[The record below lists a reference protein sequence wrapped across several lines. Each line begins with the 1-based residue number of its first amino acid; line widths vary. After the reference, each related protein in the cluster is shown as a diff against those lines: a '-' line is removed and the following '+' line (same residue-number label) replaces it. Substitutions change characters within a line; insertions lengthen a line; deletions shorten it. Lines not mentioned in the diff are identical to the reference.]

1 MKKRVIGVIL
11 CTLFLCLS
19 FAVTALAGSNA
30 PLVVDQADLLNE
42 SEESRLTERLETI
55 RTKQQMDI
63 VVVTVPVLQ
72 DKSAQDYVDDF
83 YDENGYGD
91 DGILLLI
98 SMEEREW
105 YISTAGYGIT
115 AVTEAGL
122 TYMSE
127 QFVKALSKG
136 DYYEAFMTYADLCD
150 DFIVQARKG
159 SPYDEGNLPKAPFR
173 FVRVLAVSS
182 LIGLVISWIV
192 TGRMKGQLKTVHV
205 QDAASDYIQ
214 SGSMK
219 VTRSRDLFLYRNL
232 NRQAKPKETRSGGTK
247 THTSSSGK
255 THGGGGG
262 KF

>member
-1 MKKRVIGVIL
+1 MKRRGIIGL
-11 CTLFLCLS
+11 FCTLFLCLS
-19 FAVTALAGSNA
+19 FAATALAGSNV
-30 PLVVDQADLLNE
+30 PLMVDQADLLNE
-42 SEESRLTERLETI
+42 SEESKLTERLESI
-55 RTKQQMDI
+55 QREQQMDI
-63 VVVTVPVLQ
+63 IVVTVPSLQ
-72 DKSAQDYVDDF
+72 GKSAQDYADDF
-83 YDENGYGD
+83 YDGNGYGD

-122 TYMSE
+122 EYMSE
-127 QFVKALSKG
+127 EFVKVLSKG
-136 DYYEAFMTYADLCD
+136 DYYEAFVTYADLSE
-150 DFIVQARKG
+150 DFVAQARKG
-159 SPYDEGNLPKAPFR
+159 SPYDKGNLPKAPFK
-173 FVRVLAVSS
+173 FVRVMIVSL
-182 LIGLVISWIV
+182 LIGLVVSWIV
-192 TGRMKGQLKTVHV
+192 TGRMKGQLRSVHTKSE
-205 QDAASDYIQ
+205 ATDYIQ

-232 NRQAKPKETRSGGTK
+232 NRQAIQKETRSSSAN